1 MHHRHAHPHPH
12 PTPPARGPARGAFAL
27 AIALNAAYLVVE
39 AGVGLAV
46 GSLGLVADAG
56 HNLSDVLALA
66 VAWLGAALAARPPS
80 ERFTYG
86 LRRSPVLASLFNT
99 VLLVAAMGVV
109 AWEAIGRLFQPM
121 PVAGGAVA
129 LVAAGGLLV
138 NGGTALLFVRGRADV
153 NVRGAF
159 LHMLSDAAVT
169 FAVLV
174 AGIVIALTGADWIDP
189 VLTLAVVAAV
199 LWSSW
204 SLFTEALRHA
214 LDAVPGDLTTS
225 EIRSALEGL
234 PEVEEV
240 HDLHVW
246 GYGSQ
251 DVALTA
257 HLVTSRPPA
266 RPNRLLAEVSRLVA
280 ERFGIEHCTVQVE
293 SGEPGDP
300 CGLRRQHAP

>member
-1 MHHRHAHPHPH
+1 MHHPHAHPHPH

-39 AGVGLAV
+39 AGVGLAA

>member
-1 MHHRHAHPHPH
+1 MHHHHAHPHPH

-109 AWEAIGRLFQPM
+109 AWEAIGRLLHPL

-174 AGIVIALTGADWIDP
+174 AGIVIAFTGADWIDP

-204 SLFTEALRHA
+204 SLFAEALRHA

-266 RPNRLLAEVSRLVA
+266 RPNRLLAEVARLVA